1 MKTVNIPNR
10 KALKN
15 KMAEALNDDIKTLS
29 AEMKDILLDDLIT
42 AFESRVKVLYQAQSN
57 FECVV
62 DFGVKLPN
70 ETI

>member
-1 MKTVNIPNR
+1 MKNLNNSNR
-10 KALKN
+10 KALKT
-15 KMAEALNDDIKTLS
+15 KMAEALNDNIKTLS
-29 AEMKDILLDDLIT
+29 AEMKDILLDDLVT

-62 DFGVKLPN
+62 DFGVKITN